1 MCTPPYPTTSRPVHC
16 RDPKWPLRP
25 LEGTPGASGAHDICS
40 TGLGTLGW
48 WSFRSG
54 AVVGV
59 RSRRCRTW
67 CVHQM
72 SHVRGS
78 EHASKAT
85 DMLPPST
92 PAPLR
97 YARCSFGQNVES
109 TGGVACVCASAS
121 PIGAVRGKSTQSS
134 GQDGNQESP
143 SALARWYSRRGPRA
157 TAWRAPAGG
166 GGAKKAWRGRW
177 LKRCTLRGRRGAK
190 IKKSL
195 KGKRALI

>member
-1 MCTPPYPTTSRPVHC
+1 MANLLSGLGFIVRCESGEISWRRPTPYPTTSRPVHC

-25 LEGTPGASGAHDICS
+25 LEGIPGASGAQDICS

-54 AVVGV
+54 VVVGV

-134 GQDGNQESP
+134 GQDGNQESSSCP
-143 SALARWYSRRGPRA
+143 ARWYPRQGPRA
-157 TAWRAPAGG
+157 TAWRAPAAGG
-166 GGAKKAWRGRW
+166 GQ
-177 LKRCTLRGRRGAK
+177 KRLGEDVG
-190 IKKSL
+190 
-195 KGKRALI
+195 